1 MKIKQFY
8 IRGID
13 VKTRVIIF
21 SIIMTIVFM
30 SLATGCT
37 GGPVEITDVVMC
49 KDLDSNYEPVDPATA
64 FPLGTDTIH
73 VSVKVNNMS
82 TEDKITVK
90 WNYLETGKELSATE
104 FTTEKPG
111 SGYIDFSLTSE
122 GGFPAGRY
130 NAVVYLNGEEVKTVE
145 FSVE

>member
-1 MKIKQFY
+1 MKTK
-8 IRGID
+8 
-13 VKTRVIIF
+13 VIIF

-49 KDLDSNYEPVDPATA
+49 KDLDSNYGPVDPTTV
-64 FPLGTDTIH
+64 FPLGTDVINA
-73 VSVKVNNMS
+73 SVKVNNMS

-90 WNYLETGKELSATE
+90 WNYLETGNELNTAE
-104 FTTEKPG
+104 FTTEEPG
-111 SGYIDFSLTSE
+111 SGYVGFSLTIE
-122 GGFPAGRY
+122 GNFPAGRY